1 MIINISKNPII
12 NAFYGTLIKKMNVMN
27 IILKNIDKK
36 ICLNNKLF
44 KKDPCPGK
52 LKKIFITLKNNNKYE
67 FYENSIIIISQKE
80 IKLIIDSTNNIKSIQ
95 KNTVVQK
102 IINNV
107 TKKKIIT
114 NNKFNYIL
122 STNVRDENNI
132 LEFLIYHI
140 MIGFDK
146 ILVIDHLSIEKVIDK
161 IQILP
166 LEYKEKIEII
176 RFEKEGPHKI
186 YFLNNIVIPYMKIN
200 CNKYFIHLDGDEY
213 INLNNNFNN
222 INELM
227 NSFNNP
233 NILLLN
239 WILFGSNNKKN
250 NDNKYKCLIPTY
262 TKCDNKVNKHFKILI
277 NVNILDKNTLF
288 INPHIIIS
296 HKTDLIYTNVNNH
309 KLNVNNKSAR
319 NNICY
324 KFDMSNDISNL
335 KCYINHYFVQ
345 SEEDYLLRKI
355 NRIRDD
361 INNTRKMTDTIF
373 QKFNN
378 IENNNLLYYYKII
391 ENILEVE
398 DLTFVILRYVVDK
411 NTDKTWKDCY
421 TNIRKFY
428 NNKIVIIDDHS
439 NKNYISKIKLENC
452 FVINSEFKGR
462 GELLPYYYFLKNRF
476 SKKIIVLHD
485 SMILHEKID
494 FSNITNFKNFT
505 RVFSF
510 PNKAYKLDI
519 KYFNHFCNNIKNGD
533 KVLYYHNNNKHT
545 LIGCFGVCYYIEY
558 DFLKK
563 IQDKYNITNLIHFI
577 DSRDKRK
584 TLERFLSCLFEME
597 YDSSKLPHLIG
608 DIFKT
613 LKKQKLNEN
622 VLIYKKF
629 YGR

>member
-1 MIINISKNPII
+1 MIINISKTPII
-12 NAFYGTLIKKMNVMN
+12 NAFYGTFIKKINVMN

-36 ICLNNKLF
+36 ICLNNTLF

-52 LKKIFITLKNNNKYE
+52 LKKIFITLKNNKKYE
-67 FYENSIIIISQKE
+67 FHENSIIIITQTE
-80 IKLIIDSTNNIKSIQ
+80 IKLIIDSTNNIKLVQ

-102 IINNV
+102 IIDDV
-107 TKKKIIT
+107 TENKSIT

-132 LEFLIYHI
+132 LEFLIYHL

-146 ILVIDHLSIEKVIDK
+146 ILVIDHLSSEKVIDK
-161 IQILP
+161 IQRLP
-166 LEYKEKIEII
+166 SEYKEKIEII
-176 RFEKEGPHKI
+176 RFEKEGAYKI
-186 YFLNNIVIPYMKIN
+186 HFLNNIVIPYMKIN

-222 INELM
+222 ISELI

-233 NILLLN
+233 DILLLN
-239 WILFGSNNKKN
+239 WILFGSNNKKS

-277 NVNILDKNTLF
+277 NVNILDKNTVF

-309 KLNVNNKSAR
+309 KLNINNKSAR
-319 NNICY
+319 NNIFY

-335 KCYINHYFVQ
+335 KCYINHYFIQ

-361 INNTRKMTDTIF
+361 LNKNRQFEENIF
-373 QKFNN
+373 NKYNDV
-378 IENNNLLYYYKII
+378 INNNLLYYYKII
-391 ENILEVE
+391 ENILEVG
-398 DLTFVILRYVVDK
+398 DLTFVILRCVVDI
-411 NTDKTWKDCY
+411 NTDKTWKECY

-439 NKNYISKIKLENC
+439 NKKYISNKKLENC

-462 GELLPYYYFLKNRF
+462 GELLPYYYFLKNKF

-485 SMILHEKID
+485 SMILHEKIN

-510 PNKAYKLDI
+510 PNRAYNLDI

-533 KVLYYHNNNKHT
+533 KVLYYHKNNKHT

-577 DSRDKRK
+577 DTRDKRK

-608 DIFKT
+608 NIFTT